1 MKKYSLYIWLLA
13 GILASCGDF
22 LEESSQDLMIPKS
35 VKDYKE
41 FFFGEVM
48 KTKGRE
54 IPHPYLEYMTD
65 DVKDQC
71 YYGTRPTPLSNDFRE
86 AMWAYYTWQAN
97 PEVGMSNEFST
108 DVAWSSY
115 YHKILMTNIILD
127 QLPEM
132 NGTDMER
139 RDLAGEAY
147 FMRALS
153 YFMLANLYGQPYHP
167 ATAGQDL
174 CVPVNDEVSLSDRM
188 MKRATNAVVYA
199 KMEGDVK
206 RSIQCFKAVGGEKSI
221 FRPNLPAAYLLA
233 SRIALFQEKYDQT
246 ILYSDSVLRATPHSL
261 YKLREDDTH
270 YFFSLVNKEILLSYG
285 VTTFESH
292 MGEDYRYAGQIV
304 VSDDLLAQYPA
315 DDLRL
320 AKYFK
325 NTVGRQTSPST
336 KEYSIYTPFK
346 WKNNSATVYS
356 NAFRISEAYLNR
368 AEAYA
373 VSGET
378 NKALADLNELRE
390 NRMKAGAAPLVIVPE
405 GIVATV
411 RKERRRELAFEGFR
425 WFDLRR
431 YGCPP
436 LQHTYSSKATEGA
449 GDIFKLQDKRA
460 YVLPIPKSERDR
472 NTEIETFE
480 RPDSEPVK

>member
-1 MKKYSLYIWLLA
+1 M
-13 GILASCGDF
+13 
-22 LEESSQDLMIPKS
+22 MIPKS

-199 KMEGDVK
+199 KW
-206 RSIQCFKAVGGEKSI
+206 
-221 FRPNLPAAYLLA
+221 
-233 SRIALFQEKYDQT
+233 
-246 ILYSDSVLRATPHSL
+246 
-261 YKLREDDTH
+261 
-270 YFFSLVNKEILLSYG
+270 KE
-285 VTTFESH
+285 
-292 MGEDYRYAGQIV
+292 M
-304 VSDDLLAQYPA
+304 
-315 DDLRL
+315 
-320 AKYFK
+320 
-325 NTVGRQTSPST
+325 
-336 KEYSIYTPFK
+336 
-346 WKNNSATVYS
+346 S
-356 NAFRISEAYLNR
+356 NAPSN
-368 AEAYA
+368 
-373 VSGET
+373 
-378 NKALADLNELRE
+378 ALKLWE
-390 NRMKAGAAPLVIVPE
+390 
-405 GIVATV
+405 
-411 RKERRRELAFEGFR
+411 ERRVFFVRTCPQLICWHRVSLFFR
-425 WFDLRR
+425 RSMTKRF
-431 YGCPP
+431 CI
-436 LQHTYSSKATEGA
+436 ATL
-449 GDIFKLQDKRA
+449 F
-460 YVLPIPKSERDR
+460 
-472 NTEIETFE
+472 
-480 RPDSEPVK
+480 

>member
-48 KTKGRE
+48 KTKARE

-86 AMWAYYTWQAN
+86 AMWAYYKWQAN

-221 FRPNLPAAYLLA
+221 FRPNLPQLICWHLV
-233 SRIALFQEKYDQT
+233 SLFFRRSMTKRFCIATLF
-246 ILYSDSVLRATPHSL
+246 
-261 YKLREDDTH
+261 
-270 YFFSLVNKEILLSYG
+270 
-285 VTTFESH
+285 
-292 MGEDYRYAGQIV
+292 
-304 VSDDLLAQYPA
+304 
-315 DDLRL
+315 
-320 AKYFK
+320 
-325 NTVGRQTSPST
+325 
-336 KEYSIYTPFK
+336 
-346 WKNNSATVYS
+346 
-356 NAFRISEAYLNR
+356 
-368 AEAYA
+368 
-373 VSGET
+373 
-378 NKALADLNELRE
+378 
-390 NRMKAGAAPLVIVPE
+390 
-405 GIVATV
+405 
-411 RKERRRELAFEGFR
+411 
-425 WFDLRR
+425 
-431 YGCPP
+431 
-436 LQHTYSSKATEGA
+436 
-449 GDIFKLQDKRA
+449 
-460 YVLPIPKSERDR
+460 
-472 NTEIETFE
+472 
-480 RPDSEPVK
+480 

>member
-1 MKKYSLYIWLLA
+1 MTMKKYSLYIWLLA

-48 KTKGRE
+48 KTKARE

-153 YFMLANLYGQPYHP
+153 YFMLANLYGQPYHRQR
-167 ATAGQDL
+167 QDRI
-174 CVPVNDEVSLSDRM
+174 SAYRSM
-188 MKRATNAVVYA
+188 M
-199 KMEGDVK
+199 
-206 RSIQCFKAVGGEKSI
+206 
-221 FRPNLPAAYLLA
+221 
-233 SRIALFQEKYDQT
+233 
-246 ILYSDSVLRATPHSL
+246 
-261 YKLREDDTH
+261 
-270 YFFSLVNKEILLSYG
+270 
-285 VTTFESH
+285 
-292 MGEDYRYAGQIV
+292 
-304 VSDDLLAQYPA
+304 
-315 DDLRL
+315 RL
-320 AKYFK
+320 AC
-325 NTVGRQTSPST
+325 QT
-336 KEYSIYTPFK
+336 
-346 WKNNSATVYS
+346 
-356 NAFRISEAYLNR
+356 
-368 AEAYA
+368 
-373 VSGET
+373 G
-378 NKALADLNELRE
+378 
-390 NRMKAGAAPLVIVPE
+390 
-405 GIVATV
+405 
-411 RKERRRELAFEGFR
+411 
-425 WFDLRR
+425 
-431 YGCPP
+431 
-436 LQHTYSSKATEGA
+436 
-449 GDIFKLQDKRA
+449 
-460 YVLPIPKSERDR
+460 
-472 NTEIETFE
+472 
-480 RPDSEPVK
+480 